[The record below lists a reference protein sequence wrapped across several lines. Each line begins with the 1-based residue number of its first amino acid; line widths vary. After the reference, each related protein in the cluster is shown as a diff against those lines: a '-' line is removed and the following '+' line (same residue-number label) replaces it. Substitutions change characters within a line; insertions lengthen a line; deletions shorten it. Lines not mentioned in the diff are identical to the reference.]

1 MGAGS
6 GKGETLHFRPGGS
19 TEALGNTE
27 VSDKGVLVCLLAL
40 GHAM

>member
-6 GKGETLHFRPGGS
+6 GKGETHFRPGGS
-19 TEALGNTE
+19 TEVLGNTE